1 MTTLFASKFT
11 KYSLY
16 QLPHVHNKAVCFAGK
31 STTLPVLAAI
41 QRSDLSRFTMVCYLY
56 GKCII
61 KHAQFCCALQNTQVS
76 FCAIIATLQDC
87 TPCLVSL
94 VLILQIMKCERP
106 FVRVLCNRRGISYAV
121 HTVQISSLCSLMIVQ
136 MHHNVSLINLMHM
149 ALAMH

>member
-61 KHAQFCCALQNTQVS
+61 EQRSRMHSSAVPYKTH
-76 FCAIIATLQDC
+76 
-87 TPCLVSL
+87 
-94 VLILQIMKCERP
+94 KYP
-106 FVRVLCNRRGISYAV
+106 FVPL
-121 HTVQISSLCSLMIVQ
+121 
-136 MHHNVSLINLMHM
+136 
-149 ALAMH
+149 